1 MKLKVM
7 VFSSVCLL
15 ATSALAQ
22 TPSHES
28 LQKLEQVLEM
38 NKQFDDMV
46 KQMPEAMKAALQQ
59 EFNKYPRQDL
69 SPAQREQLEAFAIKV
84 ATESTVSLLNDQDIR
99 QQATTFWFDA
109 AKQHLTQEEVD
120 AMIQFYSTP
129 IGKSVW
135 QKQTPMAMDYMQ
147 KLLPVMNEKNREIL
161 KQNAALWQAEYK
173 RIVGKGK
180 TKAANKQQVKPKPK
194 PKSTK

>member
-1 MKLKVM
+1 MEFKVM
-7 VFSSVCLL
+7 VLSSVCLL

-22 TPSHES
+22 TPSNES

-46 KQMPEAMKAALQQ
+46 KQMPETMKAALQQ
-59 EFNKYPRQDL
+59 EFNQYPRQDL

-84 ATESTVSLLNDQDIR
+84 ATESSVKLLNDKDIR
-99 QQATTFWFDA
+99 QQATAFWFDA

-135 QKQTPMAMDYMQ
+135 QKQTPMTMDYMQ
-147 KLLPVMNEKNREIL
+147 KLLPVMSEKNREIL

-173 RIVGKGK
+173 RIVGK
-180 TKAANKQQVKPKPK
+180 TKVKPKPKPK